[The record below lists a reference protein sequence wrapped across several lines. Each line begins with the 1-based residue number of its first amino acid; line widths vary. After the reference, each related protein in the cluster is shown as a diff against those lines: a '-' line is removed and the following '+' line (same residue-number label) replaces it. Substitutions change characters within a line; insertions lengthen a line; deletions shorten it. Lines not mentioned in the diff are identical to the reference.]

1 MTPTAAL
8 ALLAA
13 IAVPGA
19 QPLPADPFQATA
31 VCALRGDYGR
41 LQQWQRDGY
50 SKALEGKGIKCR
62 GYAYLTSYGPWESPS
77 ISGGPFAADGARL
90 NETMCAADRGLPFGC
105 LVWADGSLRVVRDRG
120 GAVTVSAAKR
130 RASRNSRNLDY
141 FCRRSERHFRVSTP
155 YAVIPGDWRD

>member
-19 QPLPADPFQATA
+19 QPLPADPFQRTA
-31 VCALRGDYGR
+31 VQVLRGDFGK
-41 LQQWQRDGY
+41 QPQWIIDGY
-50 SKALEGKGIKCR
+50 SKALEGRGITCA

-90 NETMCAADRGLPFGC
+90 NETMCAADRGLPFGV
-105 LVWADGSLRVVRDRG
+105 LVWADGSLRIVRDRG

-130 RASRNSRNLDY
+130 HHRRNSRNLDFY
-141 FCRRSERHFRVSTP
+141 CRSTERHFRISTQ
-155 YAVIPGDWRD
+155 YAVVPGNWRD

>member
-19 QPLPADPFQATA
+19 QPLPADPFQRTA
-31 VCALRGDYGR
+31 VRALRGDYGR

-50 SKALEGKGIKCR
+50 SKALEGRGITCS
-62 GYAYLTSYGPWESPS
+62 GYAYLTSYGPWEPAYM
-77 ISGGPFAADGARL
+77 SGGPYAADGARL

-105 LVWADGSLRVVRDRG
+105 LVWADGSLRIVRDRG

-130 RASRNSRNLDY
+130 HHRRNSRNLDFY
-141 FCRRSERHFRVSTP
+141 CRSTERHFRISTQ
-155 YAVIPGDWRD
+155 YAVVPGNWRD